1 MSRNRLSLELIS
13 VGSKGGGAYDCLQPF
28 IHTYLNIVKYLERN
42 LKIMKNYAENNI
54 NKMGKEATLGFI
66 NGLSGAI
73 LERQIEAAAYLRKN
87 GIDSTLI
94 LKILE
99 LRLMIQEQAR
109 MIDLNLEVSASVSS
123 IFSEL
128 ERIEELSLS
137 KEGEVKRVESVVINR
152 YFRG

>member
-1 MSRNRLSLELIS
+1 
-13 VGSKGGGAYDCLQPF
+13 
-28 IHTYLNIVKYLERN
+28 
-42 LKIMKNYAENNI
+42 MKNYVENNI

-87 GIDSTLI
+87 GINSTLI

-99 LRLMIQEQAR
+99 LRLMVQEQVR
-109 MIDLNLEVSASVSS
+109 MMDLNLEVSASVSS

-137 KEGEVKRVESVVINR
+137 KEEEVKKIESVVINR
-152 YFRG
+152 YFRD